1 MVSAVRSPA
10 LSTRTLRV
18 NVDAFGLQ
26 LVLSNQDITIN
37 ISHEVTNDEAV
48 ILALGYKQEFKRDF
62 NSLWSVFSVSFAVL
76 GLLPS
81 IGATFT
87 YQQLVAGISPVPWII
102 AIFFIT
108 CVALS
113 LAEISSKFPTSGGT
127 PYAVSQLLP
136 PKYSALFTWLTSFSN
151 WLSQVTA
158 PPSVNYATGT
168 MLLAVKSYALGGSY
182 RPTKA
187 QTFLVCLA
195 IQVAHGV
202 IASFPTRLLS
212 KYSSVGNI
220 GNCIF
225 LLVVFVVILTGD
237 RSLLYDTGISRF
249 NTDNVAWDFHNQTD
263 FPSGIAVLCSFLG
276 AIWAMAGYDAP
287 FHLAEECTDP
297 GRMVPKAI
305 VLTSTVGGLVG
316 WFFMIAISYTVVD
329 IDVIKEDPQG
339 FGQPFISY
347 LTQILSRNSVLA
359 AASLTIASG
368 FFMGSNCML
377 AASRVTY
384 AYARD
389 DMFPLSLWWKKVHP
403 FTATPVNAVWIN
415 MVLGQL
421 MLLLM
426 FAGDTAIGAVF
437 SMNAISSFVAFTA
450 PTLLKI
456 TYGRKTFVPGPW
468 NLGPL
473 SSPIGWV
480 SVAFV
485 TVMIPILCFPTVSG
499 LDLTPDKMNWTAVVY
514 FVPMIMAYVWFQVSA
529 HKWYKGPKSNIDLD
543 DIEYGASRVEDGSEK
558 DGTRDYYEVLAPE
571 KA

>member
-1 MVSAVRSPA
+1 MLSGARSPA
-10 LSTRTLRV
+10 LSTRTSRV

-37 ISHEVTNDEAV
+37 VSHEITNDEAI

-87 YQQLVAGISPVPWII
+87 YQQLVAGISPIPWII

-113 LAEISSKFPTSGGT
+113 LAEVSSKFPTSGGT

-136 PKYSALFTWLTSFSN
+136 PKYAALFTWLTSFSN

-168 MLLAVKSYALGGSY
+168 MLLAVKSYALNGGY
-182 RPTKA
+182 RPTKG

-195 IQVAHGV
+195 IQISHAV
-202 IASFPTRLLS
+202 IASLPTRFLS
-212 KYSSVGNI
+212 RYSSI
-220 GNCIF
+220 GNVCNCMF
-225 LLVVFVVILTGD
+225 LAIVFVVILTGN
-237 RSLLYDTGISRF
+237 RLVEYDGSVPRF
-249 NTDNVAWDFHNQTD
+249 NSNGIAWAFHNQTD

-297 GRMVPKAI
+297 GNMVPKAI
-305 VLTSTVGGLVG
+305 ILTSTVGGLVG
-316 WFFMIAISYTVVD
+316 WFFMIAIAYTVVD
-329 IDVIKEDPQG
+329 IDIIRDDPKG
-339 FGQPFISY
+339 LGQPFISY
-347 LTQILSRNSVLA
+347 LTQVLSRNSVLA

-368 FFMGSNCML
+368 YFMGSSCML

-389 DMFPLSLWWKKVHP
+389 GMFPLSRWWKKVHP
-403 FTATPVNAVWIN
+403 LTSTPVNAVWVN
-415 MVLGQL
+415 MVAGQL
-421 MLLLM
+421 LLLLM

-437 SMNAISSFVAFTA
+437 SVNAISSFVAFTA

-456 TYGRKTFVPGPW
+456 TYGRNTFVPGPW

-473 SSPIGWV
+473 STPIGWV

-485 TVMIPILCFPTVSG
+485 AVMIPILCFPTVSG
-499 LDLTPDKMNWTAVVY
+499 LNLTPDLMNWTVVVY
-514 FVPMIMAYVWFQVSA
+514 FVPMIMAFVWFQVDA
-529 HKWYKGPKSNIDLD
+529 YKWYKGPRSNIDED
-543 DIEYGASRVEDGSEK
+543 DIEYGGSRMEDGS
-558 DGTRDYYEVLAPE
+558 GTEGNRDYYEVLAPE